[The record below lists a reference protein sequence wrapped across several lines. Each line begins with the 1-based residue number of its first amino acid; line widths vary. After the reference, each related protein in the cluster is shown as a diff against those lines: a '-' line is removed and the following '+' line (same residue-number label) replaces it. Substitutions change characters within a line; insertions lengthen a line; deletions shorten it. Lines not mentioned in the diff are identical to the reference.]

1 MMKTYLLLFLA
12 LLLSACY
19 KTECHCT
26 DFKTGKFASEIDING
41 RKHRT
46 VSVRTDSLVIETYK
60 GKTDTATI
68 RWVSDCEYVLRQIHP
83 KTMAEQKAISIKIL
97 TTDQNSYT
105 FEFGLV
111 GDDARQKGVAYR
123 IK

>member
-1 MMKTYLLLFLA
+1 MKKYLLLILVP
-12 LLLSACY
+12 LLSACY
-19 KTECHCT
+19 KTECNCN
-26 DFKTGKFASEIDING
+26 DFKTGKFESEVTVNG
-41 RKHRT
+41 VKQRT

-111 GDDARQKGVAYR
+111 GDDARQKGTAR
-123 IK
+123 RLE

>member
-1 MMKTYLLLFLA
+1 MKKYLFLI
-12 LLLSACY
+12 LVPLLSACY
-19 KTECHCT
+19 QTECNCN
-26 DFKTGKFASEIDING
+26 DFKTGKFESEVTVNG
-41 RKHRT
+41 VKQRT

-111 GDDARQKGVAYR
+111 GDDARQKGTARR
-123 IK
+123 IQ

>member
-1 MMKTYLLLFLA
+1 MKKYLLLFLP

-19 KTECHCT
+19 KTECNCS
-26 DFKTGKFASEIDING
+26 DFKTGKFESEIVING
-41 RKHRT
+41 VTQRT
-46 VSVRTDSLVIETYK
+46 TSVHTDSLVIETYK

-68 RWVSDCEYVLRQIHP
+68 RWVSDCEYVLRQLHP

-97 TTDQNSYT
+97 TTDKNSYT

-111 GDDARQKGVAYR
+111 GDDARQKGTAHK
-123 IK
+123 IE